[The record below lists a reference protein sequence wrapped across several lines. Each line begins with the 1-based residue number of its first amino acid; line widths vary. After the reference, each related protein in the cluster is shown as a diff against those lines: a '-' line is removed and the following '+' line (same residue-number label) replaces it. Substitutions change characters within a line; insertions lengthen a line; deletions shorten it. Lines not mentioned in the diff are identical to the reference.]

1 VIAYVDA
8 SIILRLLLKEPNPLR
23 EWPAIQQGVTSA
35 LAEVEVFRTL
45 DRMRFHT
52 TPIAERV
59 LTARREA
66 AFRILEGLDTI
77 ELTRTVLSRAAQPL
91 PSALGTLDAIHLV
104 SAMIWREQ
112 SDDRL
117 TLATHDAA
125 LGLAARASGFEVVGT
140 PR

>member
-52 TPIAERV
+52 PPIAERV

-77 ELTRTVLSRAAQPL
+77 ELTRTILSRAAQPL

-104 SAMIWREQ
+104 SAMIWHEQ

-140 PR
+140 PP

>member
-52 TPIAERV
+52 HPIAERV